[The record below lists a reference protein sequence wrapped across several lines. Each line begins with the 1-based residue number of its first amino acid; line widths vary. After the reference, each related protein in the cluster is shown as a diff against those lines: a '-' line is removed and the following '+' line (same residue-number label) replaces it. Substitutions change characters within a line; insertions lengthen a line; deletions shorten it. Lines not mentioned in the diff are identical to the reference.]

1 MDKVEVNSKGI
12 KNRLKSVKPFK
23 AIAEYIWNGFD
34 AGANSINIIYG
45 LNDIGFVNALTIS
58 DNGKGIPFH
67 FADTKFKPI
76 LSSEKR
82 EKESQQSL
90 IHGKNGL
97 GRLTFYHFCESA
109 EWKTVYQEGSSI
121 KEYSISV
128 DEANIDR
135 YTKTAV
141 RDSLCQTVGTTVSFY
156 NIFGIDEDYITS
168 ELANYLQ
175 REFSFFL
182 QINKHF
188 GYEITINNK
197 PIDHSSLIKESDELT
212 TTLDGHT
219 FNIEFIRWNQKLNN
233 HSSRYYC
240 SDTHGAFKYSN
251 TTSFNNKGDSF
262 YHSVFISS
270 SYFEHFI
277 PCNKG
282 DDETKHPDMFEIPNE
297 RATTFRKL
305 IKEVNTLLKNKRTPF
320 IVEFAKKLIEEYEIN
335 GVFPKY
341 NKNNKW
347 EVLRMNDI
355 KEAVMQLYVVE
366 PKIYTSLNLQ
376 QKKTLVGFLSLI
388 IDSGN
393 LDDLFSILDGV
404 IELDSTQRECFARQL
419 KTTKMSSIV
428 NTIELISDRFKSVSE
443 FERLVFDPKMYA
455 GEVPHLQKMMEKNY
469 WLIGEQYQLLTA
481 AEPKFEEALRRYNY
495 ILRGDAKKHNIEH
508 ESKNKEMDLFLIRQ
522 GFNGQV
528 ENVVLELKHPIN
540 VRLGKKELDQVYEY
554 YQVIR
559 SEAMFNASNCTW
571 KFYLIG
577 NKFDSTDYIQGQ
589 INNLKDKG
597 EPGLAFSGDYKVY
610 VYTWSE
616 VFYNFKVKH
625 RYLQEKLQL
634 QIDLLNEDSYESADD
649 IVNKTRTSDSKKE
662 LILP

>member
-34 AGANSINIIYG
+34 AGANSINIIYT
-45 LNDIGFVNALTIS
+45 LNDIGFVNNLTII
-58 DNGKGIPFH
+58 DNGKGIPFD

-109 EWKTVYQEGSSI
+109 EWKTAYQNGSAI
-121 KEYSISV
+121 KEYSIYV

-141 RDSLCQTVGTTVSFY
+141 CDSLCKTTGTTVSFF
-156 NIFGIDEDYITS
+156 NIFGIDEHYIIN
-168 ELANYLQ
+168 ELTKYLQ

-182 QINKHF
+182 QINKCF
-188 GYEITINNK
+188 GYEIKINDN
-197 PIDHSSLIKESDELT
+197 PIDHSSLIKDYDELT

-219 FNIEFIRWNQKLNN
+219 FNIEFVRWNQKLNN

-240 SDTHGAFKYSN
+240 SDIKGIFKYSN

-270 SYFEHFI
+270 SYFETFV
-277 PCNKG
+277 PCEKG
-282 DDETKHPDMFEIPNE
+282 DDEVQHPDMFEIPNE
-297 RATTFRKL
+297 RSLTFRKL
-305 IKEVNTLLKNKRTPF
+305 IKEINAILKEKRAPF
-320 IVEFAKKLIEEYEIN
+320 IVEFAKKLVEDYEIN

-341 NKNNKW
+341 NKDNKW
-347 EVLRMNDI
+347 EALRMNDI
-355 KEAVMQLYVVE
+355 KEAVMQLYLVE
-366 PKIYTSLNLQ
+366 PKIFTALNLQ

-419 KTTKMSSIV
+419 RTTKMSSIV

-443 FERLVFDPKMYA
+443 FERLVFDPTMYA

-495 ILRGDAKKHNIEH
+495 ILRGDTKKHNIEH

-528 ENVVLELKHPIN
+528 ENVVLELKHPVN

-559 SEAMFNASNCTW
+559 SESMFNASNCTW

-616 VFYNFKVKH
+616 IFHNFKVKH

-634 QIDLLNEDSYESADD
+634 QMNLLNEDNYETADD
-649 IVNKTRTSDSKKE
+649 IANKIRTSDARKE
-662 LILP
+662 LVLP